1 MFNTPIKKTITEENS
16 KKDFKKLSNYVNL
29 AKGYRT
35 INNFAADC
43 RTNADYLEL
52 VINAKISSYPTIPF
66 LKLIADNSE
75 GRVTLK
81 ELTLACGYS
90 NYANNDMEQIKNIYV
105 RRGWFAYAN
114 FGDRA
119 MDSEIGGHRLVLII
133 QNDTGNKFS
142 SNTMVIPITS
152 RKKKNMPT
160 HVMVGSDC
168 GLQFDS
174 TISCELTST
183 ISKRR
188 LIQNGIV
195 QKIADCPAHIMKMVE
210 VALLKAQGVID
221 LRMDEQ
227 EAIDL
232 LVNMNTN
239 MNTTRTYQYENNYTR
254 NAMSQV
260 ACAY

>member
-1 MFNTPIKKTITEENS
+1 MFNTPIKKTITEENA
-16 KKDFKKLSNYVNL
+16 KKDFKKLANYVL
-29 AKGYRT
+29 RAKGNRT
-35 INNFAADC
+35 INGFAADL
-43 RTNADYLEL
+43 RTNAAYLADI
-52 VINAKISSYPTIPF
+52 INVRINSYPTIPF
-66 LKLIADNSE
+66 LKLIADNSDN
-75 GRVTLK
+75 RVSLK

-119 MDSEIGGHRLVLII
+119 MDSEIAGHRLVLII

-160 HVMVGSDC
+160 HVIVGSDC

-188 LIQNGIV
+188 LVQNGIV
-195 QKIADCPAHIMKMVE
+195 QKVAECPSYIMKLVE

-227 EAIDL
+227 EAIDSL
-232 LVNMNTN
+232 IN
-239 MNTTRTYQYENNYTR
+239 MNTTKTFQYENNYSHHVT
-254 NAMSQV
+254 SQM
-260 ACAY
+260 AYA